1 MFPNDDQQN
10 PYSSTYDQGVPTQPS
25 VREGGEI
32 IPTQVDAG
40 DVISYAWQQFKLYWG
55 PLVGA
60 LFVTMIISYGLQ
72 AVCGVVQVLVEG
84 IPNIQQQPANPN
96 PFGPNAAVFT
106 PLGIGFTL
114 MQQAVSVFLGIGMTR
129 MSLAAAR
136 DKAPGFEQLF
146 SGGRWFWPI
155 VGFSILYGIG
165 IMVGFLLLIIPGI
178 ILMLMWWPARMVL
191 IDDQAGVMD
200 SFGLARQITKGNWGT
215 TFILGLASFGI
226 TILGFLAMC
235 VGIIFAI
242 PFVGV
247 IWASGYLMMSGQ
259 IGRLDG
265 RAEPM
270 DYGFDGGFES

>member
-1 MFPNDDQQN
+1 MFPSDDQQN
-10 PYSSTYDQGVPTQPS
+10 PYSSTYDQGVPAQPH
-25 VREGGEI
+25 VRSRGEI
-32 IPTQVDAG
+32 IPTQVEAG

-72 AVCGVVQVLVEG
+72 AVCTLILVVVEDG
-84 IPNIQQQPANPN
+84 PNLQQQPANPN
-96 PFGPNAAVFT
+96 PFGQNAIAFT
-106 PLGIGFTL
+106 PLGIGFNL
-114 MQQAVSVFLGIGMTR
+114 MQQAVSIFLGIGMTR
-129 MSLAAAR
+129 MSLDAAR
-136 DKAPGFEQLF
+136 DKTPGLEQLF

-155 VGFSILYGIG
+155 VGFSILYGLGLI
-165 IMVGFLLLIIPGI
+165 VGFLLLIIPGI
-178 ILMLMWWPARMVL
+178 ILILMWWPARMLL

-200 SFGLARQITKGNWGT
+200 SFGVARQITKGNWGT

-226 TILGFLAMC
+226 TILGFLALC
-235 VGIIFAI
+235 IGIIFAI

-265 RAEPM
+265 QAEPT
-270 DYGFDGGFES
+270 DYGFDGGFQS